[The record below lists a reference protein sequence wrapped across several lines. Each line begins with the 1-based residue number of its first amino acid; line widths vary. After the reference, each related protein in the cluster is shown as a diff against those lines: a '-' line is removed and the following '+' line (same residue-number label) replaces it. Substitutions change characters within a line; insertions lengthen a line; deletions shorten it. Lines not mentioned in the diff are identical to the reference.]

1 MRWLLKFF
9 GIVFAIILVSGTL
22 FLLLFTRGSFF
33 PYTEAIESAE
43 GRSVAE
49 MTSVVLGG
57 MEQHLL
63 MRGHDTENPV
73 LLWLHG
79 GPGAAQMPFAH
90 AFDREL
96 EKHFVVVHWDQRGA
110 GKSNTGDFDEA
121 SLTLE
126 QQLADALELVHW
138 LQERF
143 GQERI
148 FLLGHSWG
156 TRIGIELAAQHPE
169 LFYAYA
175 GVSQVVDHARATE
188 LARAWLERRISL
200 EERWALGEIEMP
212 AMSHDHYR
220 RLAKIVERRGGG
232 TDLSINELA
241 RIALRAPEYGMRD
254 NLRLLAGMNRG
265 GKPMHAKGIIADY
278 NLTENIRELEL
289 PVWFLNGRNDYNTP
303 AELVREF
310 YESVEAPLKR
320 FVLFPQAHTP
330 FFASPEL
337 FTSTLIEMK
346 AEVLNFH
353 QSENST
359 VSVLP

>member
-1 MRWLLKFF
+1 M
-9 GIVFAIILVSGTL
+9 
-22 FLLLFTRGSFF
+22 
-33 PYTEAIESAE
+33 
-43 GRSVAE
+43 
-49 MTSVVLGG
+49 
-57 MEQHLL
+57 
-63 MRGHDTENPV
+63 
-73 LLWLHG
+73 
-79 GPGAAQMPFAH
+79 
-90 AFDREL
+90 
-96 EKHFVVVHWDQRGA
+96 
-110 GKSNTGDFDEA
+110 
-121 SLTLE
+121 
-126 QQLADALELVHW
+126 
-138 LQERF
+138 
-143 GQERI
+143 
-148 FLLGHSWG
+148 
-156 TRIGIELAAQHPE
+156 
-169 LFYAYA
+169 
-175 GVSQVVDHARATE
+175 DHARATE